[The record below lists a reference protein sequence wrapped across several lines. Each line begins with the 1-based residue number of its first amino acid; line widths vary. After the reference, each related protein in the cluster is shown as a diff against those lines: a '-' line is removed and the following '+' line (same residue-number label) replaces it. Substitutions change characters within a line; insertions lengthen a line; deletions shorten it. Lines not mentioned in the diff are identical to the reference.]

1 MIQPHSQNPTV
12 KLYKTLT
19 LSVYFFMELKCL
31 KIYKLL
37 EIPKPSCKGLAYS
50 VELSKTLFT
59 LFFFYFF
66 YLSQLVLSSIS
77 TSNRCRGRTRTHESL
92 IYADLNSTNVKSIIH
107 STLYLDTCKA
117 WAKPLKVALAAD
129 SKRLSS
135 VHSPWLFKSCLVII
149 QHHLLTVFQS
159 FLYKPK
165 VSYIS

>member
-1 MIQPHSQNPTV
+1 M

-37 EIPKPSCKGLAYS
+37 EIPTPSCKGLTYS
-50 VELSKTLFT
+50 VELGKTLFT
-59 LFFFYFF
+59 LIFF

-92 IYADLNSTNVKSIIH
+92 IYADLNTTNVKSIIL
-107 STLYLDTCKA
+107 STLYLHTCKP
-117 WAKPLKVALAAD
+117 WTKPLKVALVAD

-149 QHHLLTVFQS
+149 QHHLIAVFQS